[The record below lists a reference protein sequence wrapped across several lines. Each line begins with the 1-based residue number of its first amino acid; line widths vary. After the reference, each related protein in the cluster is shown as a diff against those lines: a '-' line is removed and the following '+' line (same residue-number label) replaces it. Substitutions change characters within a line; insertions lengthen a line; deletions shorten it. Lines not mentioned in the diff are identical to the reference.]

1 MSHKEL
7 FNKEGA
13 IFMGA
18 KKNTIDTNIGIFG
31 VNYDGTTSFKPGARF
46 GPESIRNV
54 SKSLE
59 TFCPVLEK
67 DLEEIK
73 YCDFGCLKIDLNET
87 IKVINKVKLATDY
100 LISKNLKPLVFGGE
114 HSITS
119 GIVKGLVEKF
129 PNLIIIQLDAHAD
142 LRDTYLNNINSHAC
156 TMQRCIE
163 ILPKKKILQI
173 GIRSGTKNEFK
184 KMNENGQLVR
194 FKTGDDCKVLE
205 KALNPFKKFPIYLTI
220 DLDWF
225 DPSLVSGTGTPE
237 PGGFFWH
244 DFEKVILT
252 IKKLNIVG
260 ADIVELSPDID
271 PSGVSSVVASKIA
284 RSLIMTLDNDNQKD
298 LI

>member
-7 FNKEGA
+7 FNKEGS

-18 KKNTIDTNIGIFG
+18 KKNTLDTTIGIFG

-142 LRDTYLNNINSHAC
+142 LRDIYLNNINSHAC

-163 ILPKKKILQI
+163 ILPTKKIFQLQ
-173 GIRSGTKNEFK
+173 
-184 KMNENGQLVR
+184 
-194 FKTGDDCKVLE
+194 
-205 KALNPFKKFPIYLTI
+205 
-220 DLDWF
+220 
-225 DPSLVSGTGTPE
+225 
-237 PGGFFWH
+237 
-244 DFEKVILT
+244 
-252 IKKLNIVG
+252 
-260 ADIVELSPDID
+260 
-271 PSGVSSVVASKIA
+271 
-284 RSLIMTLDNDNQKD
+284 
-298 LI
+298 